1 MEQKVLVI
9 IPAYNEAKNIQEVIY
24 ALTEQSP
31 QYDYII
37 VNDCSED
44 ETEEIC
50 KKNQYN
56 YITFS
61 SNLGIG
67 GGVQAG
73 YKYALEHNY
82 EIAVQHDGDGQHD
95 PTYISNI
102 IEPILKDQYDIVIGS
117 RFLKKQGFQSS
128 VFRRWGIHLLSKLV
142 YLCSGAKIM
151 DVTSGF
157 RAVNRNYITY
167 YAKEYP
173 QDYPE
178 PEAIVS
184 AKLNGARI
192 CEVPVIMR
200 ERKQGKSSI
209 NQLRSIYY
217 MIKVS
222 CAIIICRFTRGK
234 NS

>member
-1 MEQKVLVI
+1 MERKVLII
-9 IPAYNEAKNIQEVIY
+9 IPAYNEAKNIEGVIRN
-24 ALTEQSP
+24 LTEKTP

-37 VNDCSED
+37 INDCSKD

-50 KKNQYN
+50 KINQSP

-61 SNLGIG
+61 TNIGIG
-67 GGVQAG
+67 GGLQAG

-95 PTYISNI
+95 PQYISDV
-102 IEPILKDQYDIVIGS
+102 IEPILKGQYDIVIGS

-128 VFRRWGIHLLSKLV
+128 MFRRWGIRFLSKLV
-142 YLCSGAKIM
+142 YICSGAEIL

-157 RAVNRNYITY
+157 RAVNKNYIAY

-184 AKLNGARI
+184 AKLNGAKI

-209 NQLRSIYY
+209 NRFRSIYY

-222 CAIIICRFTRGK
+222 CAIIICRLTRRRK
-234 NS
+234 S